1 MPVCDAYKSETLIFT
16 PRARIILYISNTN
29 KVYQFILKTIT
40 LYIPTSSS
48 TSSLFC
54 TWWYLYLHQ
63 YMQFRPRDAWWS
75 MWLFVKQLFLIC
87 PLKRRKNC
95 WPNMKPHILD
105 DDWCTVSFSWSN
117 RLCSLSTL
125 WVWLKVCS
133 FLADDGSLQCMINSR
148 FGRICTFK
156 IPEYNIFFYIV
167 YYKNRTAFKMKP
179 YL

>member
-1 MPVCDAYKSETLIFT
+1 M
-16 PRARIILYISNTN
+16 YIQHQEGLSIYIKDNNT
-29 KVYQFILKTIT
+29 VHTGHPLPLLHFSVLGGTCI
-40 LYIPTSSS
+40 YINTCNFDHVMSDHG
-48 TSSLFC
+48 
-54 TWWYLYLHQ
+54 WWG
-63 YMQFRPRDAWWS
+63 

-95 WPNMKPHILD
+95 WPNIKPHILD

-133 FLADDGSLQCMINSR
+133 FLADNGSLQCMINSR
-148 FGRICTFK
+148 FGRNCTFK
-156 IPEYNIFFYIV
+156 IPEYNIFYIV
-167 YYKNRTAFKMKP
+167 YYKNRTAFKMKR